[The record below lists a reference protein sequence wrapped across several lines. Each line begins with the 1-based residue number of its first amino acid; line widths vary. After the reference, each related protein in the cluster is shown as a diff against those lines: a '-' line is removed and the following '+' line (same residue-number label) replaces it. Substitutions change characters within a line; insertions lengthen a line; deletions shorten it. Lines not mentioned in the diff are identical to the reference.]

1 MDQDNRNETEIVEET
16 EATEGETPAT
26 ETDAEAAAFDQYS
39 REELVAMLGK
49 LAAENEDN
57 RNRYLRAQAD
67 FDNFRRRA
75 RQEKE
80 EFAAYANSGIIEDLL
95 PVVDIFDM
103 AMKSSEN
110 TDAKM
115 LLQGIE
121 MVHRQF
127 LAVLEKQGLQAISAV
142 GQTFD
147 PNVHE
152 AVMNVE
158 SDQPAN
164 TVVEELRKGY
174 RLKEKVLRPAMVK
187 VSQ

>member
-1 MDQDNRNETEIVEET
+1 MEQDNRNETEIVEET
-16 EATEGETPAT
+16 EATETVEAGE
-26 ETDAEAAAFDQYS
+26 ETNPSAFEQYS
-39 REELVAMLGK
+39 REELVTMLGK
-49 LAAENEDN
+49 LAAENEEN
-57 RNRYLRAQAD
+57 RGRYLRAQAD
-67 FDNFRRRA
+67 FDNFRRRS

-80 EFAAYANSGIIEDLL
+80 EFAAYANTKIIEELL
-95 PVVDIFDM
+95 PVLDIFNM
-103 AMKSSEN
+103 ALKSSAD
-110 TDAKM
+110 TDTKM

-127 LAVLEKQGLQAISAV
+127 IGVLEKEGLQPIDAI

-152 AVMNVE
+152 AVMNIE

-174 RLKEKVLRPAMVK
+174 RLKEKVIRPAMVK